1 MRLHPTEE
9 QIQAACAAFLDRAL
23 PADAVWFHPPNG
35 GHRHKAVAAKLK
47 WQGAKAGVPDVCITW
62 RGRSI
67 YIELKAKGG
76 SLSPDQRA
84 MHERL
89 TLAGAVVLPIARSVE
104 EVEAFLE
111 TLGMPLKAT
120 VKGRAA

>member
-23 PADAVWFHPPNG
+23 PADAVWYAVPNG
-35 GHRHKAVAAKLK
+35 GHRHPAVAAKLK
-47 WQGAKAGVPDVCITW
+47 WTGVKRGVPDIAIVW
-62 RGRSI
+62 RGRAI
-67 YIELKAKGG
+67 YIEMKAHKGR
-76 SLSPDQRA
+76 LATPQVE

-104 EVEAFLE
+104 EVADFLE
-111 TLGMPLKAT
+111 ALGVPLRGKL
-120 VKGRAA
+120 KGRAA